1 MFGGITVFVKVEF
14 IESVIERGLS
24 RYDIVDEALSEIHR
38 AESHLQLVIG
48 APTNPVHSPTALIG
62 TPTNRAAESS
72 DHVRFLRS
80 LVFFLECDLKVKPAR
95 LSDDEFQFLL
105 PLAQHL
111 VDQDGLNPDILELSG
126 AR

>member
-1 MFGGITVFVKVEF
+1 MFDSDEF
-14 IESVIERGLS
+14 IESVIERSLS
-24 RYDIVDEALSEIHR
+24 RYEIVNEALVEIHR
-38 AESHLQLVIG
+38 SESRLRLVIG

-62 TPTNRAAESS
+62 TPTSRAAESS
-72 DHVRFLRS
+72 DDVRFFHS

-111 VDQDGLNPDILELSG
+111 VDRDGLNPDILELFG
-126 AR
+126 AD